1 MEILVGISTVIPFEF
16 ISNWFQTWQ
25 RLYVLKIWFF
35 ASLLYCS
42 ALVVYSV
49 LIHVIVF
56 IACWTNVWQL
66 LNIHA
71 QLMNENIIQILRY
84 DLTTIL
90 LSGNRTVSRNTDCSD
105 KPTDNSSHTVECLI
119 FLQFVQVRK
128 PRLCLLCNFRI
139 VARTLITACNL
150 SGFIWI
156 SFNKVVEGF
165 IRLPHFTST
174 LPSTLFHP

>member
-1 MEILVGISTVIPFEF
+1 MS
-16 ISNWFQTWQ
+16 
-25 RLYVLKIWFF
+25 LKIWSF

-119 FLQFVQVRK
+119 FLHLVQVRK
-128 PRLCLLCNFRI
+128 PRLHLLWNFRI
-139 VARTLITACNL
+139 FVLFLIVATR
-150 SGFIWI
+150 I
-156 SFNKVVEGF
+156 SFDFFQSSWERFNSVAQIFLKADASK
-165 IRLPHFTST
+165 LP
-174 LPSTLFHP
+174 LFWSSCNCL